1 MAKFEVFE
9 GVDAKIYF
17 RLRADNGEIVAQSE
31 GYASRENA
39 RRGVSRLVL
48 LASSGLPIVDSV
60 T

>member
-1 MAKFEVFE
+1 MAKFE

-31 GYASRENA
+31 GYSSREHA
-39 RRGVSRLVL
+39 RRGVTRLVE
-48 LASSGLPIVDSV
+48 LASSALPVVDVV